1 MWQKF
6 LVVWLLAVNLISF
19 GQMYSDKRRARRN
32 QWRIPERTLFLTAW
46 LGGSVGAILG
56 MYLFRHK
63 TKHLKFVFGMP
74 AILILQ
80 LAVWI
85 GWHYIL

>member
-1 MWQKF
+1 MWQK
-6 LVVWLLAVNLISF
+6 LLIAWLLLVNLISF

-32 QWRIPERTLFLTAW
+32 QWRIPERALFLTAW

-56 MYLFRHK
+56 MRLFHHK
-63 TKHLKFVFGMP
+63 TKHRKFVFGMP

-85 GWHYIL
+85 GWHYIF

>member
-1 MWQKF
+1 MWQKL

-56 MYLFRHK
+56 MHLFRHK